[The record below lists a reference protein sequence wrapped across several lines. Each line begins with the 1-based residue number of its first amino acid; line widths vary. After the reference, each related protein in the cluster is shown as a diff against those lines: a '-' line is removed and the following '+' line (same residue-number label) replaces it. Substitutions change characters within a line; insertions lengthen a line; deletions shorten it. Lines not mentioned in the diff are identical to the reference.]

1 MPPHSKTVNVRHPK
15 PSRYDTLFPAEVS
28 ALYAPTH
35 IRTEPQRIAVSR
47 LTTARQ
53 TFARRTVD
61 PYHVFSIMQAVKEC
75 AATEF
80 LTPIVFIRLLDGSF
94 IVIDGHHRYTAAL
107 SLGWSE
113 VNALEFTGGW
123 PEAMTLSVKANLEIK
138 RSLTRDQKSD
148 AAWQL
153 VAVPVSL
160 AKSALALLCQVGP
173 ATIGRMRA
181 VYRQLL
187 TLYPEPPSN
196 LLFWHEAQECLGQ
209 YEAGGI
215 WNEYSYDHSALERQ
229 KRAKLEGMATRMLQ
243 MVGRWKR
250 DDLLAVLGRVL
261 AEGEFAH
268 ISPDDVA
275 SAIELSRVTIDPD
288 GHFPF

>member
-1 MPPHSKTVNVRHPK
+1 
-15 PSRYDTLFPAEVS
+15 
-28 ALYAPTH
+28 
-35 IRTEPQRIAVSR
+35 
-47 LTTARQ
+47 
-53 TFARRTVD
+53 
-61 PYHVFSIMQAVKEC
+61 MQAVKEC
-75 AATEF
+75 SATEF

-94 IVIDGHHRYTAAL
+94 VVIDGHHRHTAAL

-113 VNALEFTGGW
+113 VNAWEFTGSW

-138 RSLTRDQKSD
+138 RSLTRDEKSD

-153 VAVPVSL
+153 VAVPVAL

-181 VYRQLL
+181 VYGQLL
-187 TLYPEPPSN
+187 NSYPEPPSN
-196 LLFWHEAQECLGQ
+196 LLFWKEAQECLGQ
-209 YEAGGI
+209 YEAGGT
-215 WNEYSYDHSALERQ
+215 WNKHSYDHSAIERQ
-229 KRAKLEGMATRMLQ
+229 KRAKLDGMATRMLQ

-261 AEGEFAH
+261 AEGEFVQ

-275 SAIELSRVTIDPD
+275 NAVELGRTTMDPD
-288 GHFPF
+288 SPF